1 MRLNK
6 QTKEGLKMNKYTNDQ
21 LLDKITKQHKEAY
34 ENLSYYRN
42 EVKTKNN
49 DLDTELKRQ
58 EIRKLLDLETSYIK
72 QINFLDTLLNIL
84 NK

>member
-1 MRLNK
+1 
-6 QTKEGLKMNKYTNDQ
+6 MNKYTNDQ
-21 LLDKITKQHKEAY
+21 LLDKITKQHDEAY
-34 ENLSYYRN
+34 KNLSYYRN
-42 EVKTKNN
+42 ELKNKNN

-58 EIRKLLDLETSYIK
+58 EIRKLLDLETSYLK